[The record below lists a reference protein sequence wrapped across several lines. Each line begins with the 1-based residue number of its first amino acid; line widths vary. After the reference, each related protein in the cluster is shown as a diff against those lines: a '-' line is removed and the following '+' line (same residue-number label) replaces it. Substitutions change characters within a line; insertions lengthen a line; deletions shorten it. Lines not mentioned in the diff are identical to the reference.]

1 MNVQMEEGWKE
12 VLKEEFEKEYFHE
25 IASNLR
31 RMKAEGHVIYPPGA
45 LIFNAFN
52 LCPWHEVRAVILGQD
67 PYHGDGEAMGL
78 CFSVP
83 RGIRIPPSLKNIYKE
98 LQDDLSIQPASH
110 GDLTEWAKQGVLLL
124 NASLTVEKDKPNSHK
139 NLGWHRFTDRV
150 IQVLSEQKK
159 GLVFLLWGNYAK
171 SKKILID
178 GTRHLVLESPH
189 PSPLAGGGFFGNHHF
204 SKTNQFLKNQGSGI
218 INWQL
223 H

>member
-31 RMKAEGHVIYPPGA
+31 RMKAEGHVIFPPGT

-52 LCPWHEVRAVILGQD
+52 LSPWHEVRAVILGQD

-204 SKTNQFLKNQGSGI
+204 SKTNQYLESQGKAPI
-218 INWQL
+218 KWEL
-223 H
+223 Y

>member
-1 MNVQMEEGWKE
+1 MNVQIEEGWKE

-31 RMKAEGHVIYPPGA
+31 RMKAEGHVIFPPGA